1 MFKIFRQ
8 LNWSIFTPALLLI
21 FVGFMAI
28 LSTTWQ
34 EGQVMKYIDKQV
46 VAVVLGLILLFL
58 IASVNYQI
66 FGNYA
71 YAIYI
76 ISCLLLLLVLFLG
89 KEIRGT
95 RGWFD
100 FGFFQFQPSEFAK
113 ISLLIILA
121 KYFSSI
127 SGKPSRFQY
136 VAVSGGLT
144 LIPTVLVLVQPDLG
158 SALILVF
165 LWLCMLFVSGIKKQH
180 ILTLVLG
187 GLFLF
192 LLAWHFFLAS
202 YQKERI
208 LTFLNPA
215 RDPLGGGYHLIQSK
229 IAIGSG
235 EIFGRGLGR
244 GPQSQLEFLPD
255 KHTDFIFAVIAE
267 ELGFLG
273 AGLLLAL
280 LFFLIWRILKLAQKA
295 HDEFA
300 LMLVLGSLLF
310 FLIQIFVNIGMN
322 LGILPVAG
330 VPLPLVSYGGS
341 SMLVSLIVLG
351 ILEGVAIFTKTGSGK
366 KE

>member
-1 MFKIFRQ
+1 MLKLFRQ
-8 LNWSIFTPALLLI
+8 FDWSIFITAIVLI

-34 EGQVMKYIDKQV
+34 EGQMMKFIDKQII
-46 VAVVLGLILLFL
+46 AVVLGLLLLFL
-58 IASVNYQI
+58 LASLNYKI
-66 FGNYA
+66 FGNWA
-71 YAIYI
+71 YSFYI
-76 ISCLLLLLVLFLG
+76 IICLLLVFVLLFG
-89 KEIRGT
+89 REIRGT

-113 ISLLIILA
+113 IALLIILA

-127 SGKPSRFQY
+127 SGKPSHFQY
-136 VAVSGGLT
+136 VIVSGILT
-144 LIPTVLVLVQPDLG
+144 LIPTILVLFQPDLG

-165 LWLCMLFVSGIKKQH
+165 MWLCMLLLSGIKKHH
-180 ILTLVLG
+180 ILALVTFG
-187 GLFLF
+187 IIIFWVG
-192 LLAWHFFLAS
+192 WHFILIT

-208 LTFLNPA
+208 LTFVNPG
-215 RDPLGGGYHLIQSK
+215 RDPLGSGYHLIQSK

-244 GPQSQLEFLPD
+244 GPQSQLQFLPD

-280 LFFLIWRILKLAQKA
+280 LLFLIWRIIVLAKQI

-300 LMLVLGSLLF
+300 MMLVLGTLLF
-310 FLIQIFVNIGMN
+310 FLIQIFINIGMN

-330 VPLPLVSYGGS
+330 VPLPFVSYGGS
-341 SMLVSLIVLG
+341 SMIASLIVLG
-351 ILEGVAIFTKTGSGK
+351 ILQGVAVFSKTKS
-366 KE
+366 